1 MTKNKLHFQKTKS
14 EKVELQEAK
23 AFLHLQEEKS

>member
-1 MTKNKLHFQKTKS
+1 MTKNKLHFQEMKL
-14 EKVELQEAK
+14 EKVELQK